1 MGLSSKR
8 ISVDETGAMVL
19 CRAAATS
26 IGVLGPCTN
35 ALEWTI
41 CCADRNSAGLDTD
54 LADVAL

>member
-1 MGLSSKR
+1 
-8 ISVDETGAMVL
+8 VDETGAMVL

-41 CCADRNSAGLDTD
+41 CCADRNSAVFDPD